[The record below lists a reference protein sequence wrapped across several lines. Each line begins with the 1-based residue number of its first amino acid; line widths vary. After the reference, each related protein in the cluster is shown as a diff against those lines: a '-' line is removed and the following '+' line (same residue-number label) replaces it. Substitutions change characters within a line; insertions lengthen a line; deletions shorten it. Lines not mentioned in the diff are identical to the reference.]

1 MEDVVI
7 IGAGMGGLFAA
18 YTLIHEHPELKI
30 QIIDRGKT
38 LRKRVCPVSDTVP
51 CQKCDPCAIMSGEIG
66 AGGFS
71 DFKTIL
77 SPAYGG
83 WLQDYLG
90 YNRTQE
96 LITEF
101 DQILVKFGDTTEIKY
116 PDEALR
122 LRCIQ
127 NNLRMISSPLKHIG
141 TDKGKIVM
149 QNMLDWLAER
159 VVSRTETTVG
169 DIVQNGDGTFTVQ
182 TNKGAVDAKKVV
194 IAVGRIG
201 NEFVETFCNNHG
213 IPVHSNQVD
222 LGVRVELPALIWKE
236 FEERIYEP
244 KIIYKT
250 SKYEDYTRMFCH
262 NSRGYVVTENTNGI
276 ITTNGHAYKDE
287 NLKTDNSNFAVLSSI
302 HFTEPFNKP
311 IEYVSSI
318 AKLSNIIGGGNV
330 LVQRFGDLTRGRRT
344 TESRLAKSTTVPTL
358 KASPGDLSLVLPKRI
373 LDNIIQTLY
382 ALDKVAPGT
391 ANDDT
396 LLYGVEAKYYSCRP
410 EMNAD
415 FEIIPNVYCIGDGS
429 GITRSLSQAGAM
441 GIYVARKMTE

>member
-1 MEDVVI
+1 MQDVVI

-18 YTLIHEHPELKI
+18 YTLINEHPELKI
-30 QIIDRGKT
+30 QIIDRGKK
-38 LRKRVCPVSDTVP
+38 LAKRFCPVTDKVP
-51 CQKCDPCAIMSGEIG
+51 CQKCNPCAIMSGEIG

-83 WLQDYLG
+83 WLQDFLG
-90 YNRTQE
+90 YNKTQE

-101 DQILVKFGDTTEIKY
+101 DQILVRFGDTTEIKY
-116 PDEALR
+116 PDAELQ

-127 NNLRMISSPLKHIG
+127 NNLRMLSSSLKHIG

-159 VVSRTETTVG
+159 VETKTETIVS
-169 DIVQNGDGTFTVQ
+169 DILQNEDQTFTVQ
-182 TNKGAVDAKKVV
+182 TNKGDIQTKKVI

-201 NEFVETFCNNHG
+201 NEFVESFCKNHG
-213 IPVHSNQVD
+213 IEVFSNQVD
-222 LGVRVELPALIWKE
+222 LGVRVELPAIIWKE
-236 FEERIYEP
+236 FEDRIYEP

-262 NSRGYVVTENTNGI
+262 NSRGHVVTENTNGI

-287 NLKTDNSNFAVLSSI
+287 RLKTNNSNFAVLSSI

-344 TESRLAKSTTVPTL
+344 TESRLAKSTTIPTL

-410 EMNAD
+410 MMNED
-415 FEIIPNVYCIGDGS
+415 FELIPNVYCIGDGS

-441 GIYVARKMTE
+441 GIHVARKMMR

>member
-1 MEDVVI
+1 
-7 IGAGMGGLFAA
+7 
-18 YTLIHEHPELKI
+18 
-30 QIIDRGKT
+30 
-38 LRKRVCPVSDTVP
+38 
-51 CQKCDPCAIMSGEIG
+51 MSGEIG